1 MAVRS
6 ISVTDTLETFRTQ
19 FNALAA
25 NDFGDIATLD
35 PTLSATS
42 VIGAVNELSSQ
53 VAASLGIFIEDASST
68 RQQIGAGQTIFMLG
82 TSNEVEVTVSATDT
96 MTVGLP
102 NNVTISNNL
111 TVTNNLTTTGTS
123 TLGSIQI
130 SGNTITASDSSV
142 ISLSTDSLSTSGA
155 ITGGTGTFTSV
166 VSSGVVSGTTIT
178 ATGDISTSEQ
188 FVLTGAAKG
197 IVFEGATADANEL
210 TLKALGPSAD
220 VTVSIP
226 SLGANANLVTTGDTG
241 TVTSTMILNGT
252 IVNADIADSTI
263 RAAKLNLSADTL
275 VVDTLSANTITG
287 TASVAQLVELNANNT
302 ANETVYIT
310 FADGATGNQGLE
322 TDTSLTY
329 NPSTNILN
337 TTATAAQYADLA
349 EKYSSDKA
357 YEPGTIV
364 MFGGDAEVTIASERT
379 RAVAG
384 IVSTNPAYLM
394 NSHMEGLTVD
404 VALQGRVFCKVQGQ
418 INKGDMIVNGGTNGV
433 GIADNNPQLGM
444 VVGKALQDYNSPEIG
459 TIEVVVGRL

>member
-329 NPSTNILN
+329 NPSTNLLS

-404 VALQGRVFCKVQGQ
+404 VALQGRVFCKVQGR
-418 INKGDMIVNGGTNGV
+418 INKGDMIVNGGTGGI

-444 VVGKALQDYNSPEIG
+444 VVGKALQDYNSPEVG

>member
-329 NPSTNILN
+329 NPSTNILS
-337 TTATAAQYADLA
+337 TTASSAQYADLA
-349 EKYSSDKA
+349 EKYSSDKV

-404 VALQGRVFCKVQGQ
+404 VALQGRVFCKVQGR
-418 INKGDMIVNGGTNGV
+418 INKGDMIVNGGTGGI

-444 VVGKALQDYNSPEIG
+444 VVGKALQDYNSPEVG

>member
-275 VVDTLSANTITG
+275 VAVSYTHLTLPTIY
-287 TASVAQLVELNANNT
+287 SV
-302 ANETVYIT
+302 
-310 FADGATGNQGLE
+310 
-322 TDTSLTY
+322 
-329 NPSTNILN
+329 
-337 TTATAAQYADLA
+337 
-349 EKYSSDKA
+349 
-357 YEPGTIV
+357 
-364 MFGGDAEVTIASERT
+364 
-379 RAVAG
+379 
-384 IVSTNPAYLM
+384 
-394 NSHMEGLTVD
+394 
-404 VALQGRVFCKVQGQ
+404 
-418 INKGDMIVNGGTNGV
+418 
-433 GIADNNPQLGM
+433 
-444 VVGKALQDYNSPEIG
+444 
-459 TIEVVVGRL
+459 